1 MVTVHAS
8 VKKTRAWVGYIRR
21 RIADPVPEIS
31 TLIPTSSVM
40 VFYLTLSSH
49 KILYHTWQQCK
60 KWFLWWQRCALIVW
74 DLPARFHEL
83 HPSAASQHQPAQVL
97 PLTVLKYPLPVT
109 FTVLSISSLFLSVS
123 VSVWLCSQQLCLS
136 IFMHRFETSFVLI
149 MDLTHPTVT
158 QMKP

>member
-1 MVTVHAS
+1 
-8 VKKTRAWVGYIRR
+8 
-21 RIADPVPEIS
+21 
-31 TLIPTSSVM
+31 
-40 VFYLTLSSH
+40 
-49 KILYHTWQQCK
+49 
-60 KWFLWWQRCALIVW
+60 LIVW